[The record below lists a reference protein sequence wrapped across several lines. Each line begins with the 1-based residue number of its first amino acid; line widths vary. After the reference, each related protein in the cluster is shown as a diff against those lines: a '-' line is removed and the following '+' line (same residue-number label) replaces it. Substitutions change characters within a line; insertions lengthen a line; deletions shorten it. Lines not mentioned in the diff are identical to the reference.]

1 MLKKMFVTLGLSV
14 CLVGGNLVAINGLD
28 KIGEIKGSDRY
39 ETAGLIA
46 GELAKKEKYTKAI
59 LVNSDNSLADGLS
72 ASGLAGLE
80 NAPILLVKKD
90 KIPKVTLDKL
100 NDVKD
105 IYIIGGLNSVNK
117 NVEDELINKGINV
130 KRINGENRIETSLN
144 VAKEIEKTKKVGK
157 VILTNAY
164 KDADAMSVAS
174 VAVRDKMPIILTDG
188 KTTDYDTT
196 DKQAYTIG
204 GSDSMS
210 DDIIKTDEVR
220 IGGKDRFET
229 NRMII
234 KEFYYN
240 SKEFY
245 ITKAYNLVDALTG
258 SVLAKDTPILLVH
271 NGSNKSVLNDATTKI
286 TALGGIDK
294 SILEECLNVTNFVGD
309 EDTGVVEKEN
319 NGTNEDKDNSGIYDD
334 TGISDGTGSGETG
347 NNWEVVD
354 PEGDW
359 NNQVGK

>member
-1 MLKKMFVTLGLSV
+1 MFKKIFITLGLSV
-14 CLVGGNLVAINGLD
+14 CLVGGNFVSVNGLD

-46 GELAKKEKYTKAI
+46 GELAKKEKYTKVI
-59 LVNSDNSLADGLS
+59 LVNSDNTLADGLS
-72 ASGLAGLE
+72 ASGLSGIE

-100 NDVKD
+100 DSVKE
-105 IYIIGGLNSVNK
+105 IFIIGGLNSVSK
-117 NVEDELINKGINV
+117 DVEDELINKGINV
-130 KRINGENRIETSLN
+130 KRINGEDRIKTSLN

-157 VILTNAY
+157 VILTNAF

-188 KTTDYDTT
+188 KTTEYDTT

-204 GSDSMS
+204 GSNSMS
-210 DDIIKTDEVR
+210 DDIVKTDEVR
-220 IGGKDRFET
+220 LGGKDRFET

-234 KEFYYN
+234 KEFYGE

-271 NGSNKSVLNDATTKI
+271 NGSNKSVLNDATIKI

-309 EDTGVVEKEN
+309 EDTGVIEKEN
-319 NGTNEDKDNSGIYDD
+319 NGSNEGNNSGDYD
-334 TGISDGTGSGETG
+334 ISESGDGTGSGG
-347 NNWEVVD
+347 SGVIWEVVD